1 MNELPLWAA
10 ILVALLLILAG
21 LVTLIGSLGLLRLRT
36 FYQRMHAPTLGM
48 TLGAFCVA
56 LAATLV
62 ASLLQGRPIFHEWLI
77 CLFLFMSAPVTA
89 ILLMQSAIR
98 RRIAPAAPPDQ
109 PPAGPARADAEPPAV

>member
-21 LVTLIGSLGLLRLRT
+21 LVTLIGSLGLLRLRN
-36 FYQRMHAPTLGM
+36 FYERMHAPTLGM
-48 TLGAFCVA
+48 TLGTFCVI

-77 CLFLFMSAPVTA
+77 SLFLFMSAPVTA

-98 RRIAPAAPPDQ
+98 RRIAPIQRSEQVNSDSP
-109 PPAGPARADAEPPAV
+109 G

>member
-1 MNELPLWAA
+1 MNILPLWAA
-10 ILVALLLILAG
+10 IVVALLLVLAG
-21 LVTLIGSLGLLRLRT
+21 LVTLIGSLGLLRLHS
-36 FYQRMHAPTLGM
+36 FFERMHAPTLGM

-77 CLFLFMSAPVTA
+77 CLFLFITAPVTA

-98 RRIAPAAPPDQ
+98 RPP
-109 PPAGPARADAEPPAV
+109 PEENTHHP

>member
-10 ILVALLLILAG
+10 ILVALLLVLAG
-21 LVTLIGSLGLLRLRT
+21 AVTLIGSLGLLRLRS
-36 FYQRMHAPTLGM
+36 FHERMHAPTLGM

-62 ASLLQGRPIFHEWLI
+62 ASLLQGRPILHEWLI

-98 RRIAPAAPPDQ
+98 RGIAAASPPKRADPGAPAD
-109 PPAGPARADAEPPAV
+109 

>member
-10 ILVALLLILAG
+10 ALVSLLLVLAG
-21 LVTLIGSLGLLRLRT
+21 LVTLIGSLGLLRLHS

-48 TLGAFCVA
+48 TLGTFCVV

-77 CLFLFMSAPVTA
+77 CVFLIMTSPVTA

-98 RRIAPAAPPDQ
+98 RGIKPISPAITADAQ
-109 PPAGPARADAEPPAV
+109 PPVS